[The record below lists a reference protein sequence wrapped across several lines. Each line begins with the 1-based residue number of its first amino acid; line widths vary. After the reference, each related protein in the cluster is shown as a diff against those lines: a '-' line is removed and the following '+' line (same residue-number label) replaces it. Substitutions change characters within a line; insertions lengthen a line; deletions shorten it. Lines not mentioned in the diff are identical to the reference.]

1 MQCGVIMKKFLA
13 LMLACFFAL
22 AGFAQ
27 KEYEVLSST
36 ELEEDSTVAKVSGV
50 YTLGDSIV
58 VLEGFIRP
66 ANDEERLIPPIMMHL
81 YSYCSFSRSGRL
93 SQPILRDSC
102 SLRAIMAI
110 DPVTGKRTEDDLF
123 GIGYW
128 KNVKAGQGYHFLAAF
143 NGRIPVGCETLRW
156 NYGLEH
162 GGGVSVKIDNSLEDA
177 MKVRRVAHPTTTVNV
192 RQSAS
197 ASSPIVAKAD
207 KNQMLVAEYQLGDQ
221 SAYCEVVVLSNG
233 KRGYVNRRYL
243 SMGQTLPKV
252 SHGALTRISRGGGVD
267 VKPTIEIDN
276 QTGVAIN
283 VSLSGKSYKFRP
295 NEKRT
300 ITVNAGPCYQIVT
313 GAGHNPYYGMDE
325 LQEGSSY
332 SWTFVTKSHKR

>member
-36 ELEEDSTVAKVSGV
+36 EMEEDSTVAKVSGV

-66 ANDEERLIPPIMMHL
+66 ANDEERLVPPIMFHL
-81 YSYCSFSRSGRL
+81 YSYCSFSRGGRL
-93 SQPILRDSC
+93 AHPILRDSC

-110 DPVTGKRTEDDLF
+110 DPATGKRTEDDIL

-128 KNVKAGQGYHFLAAF
+128 KDAKAGQDYHFLAAF

-156 NYGLEH
+156 NYGLER
-162 GGGVSVKIDNSLEDA
+162 GGGIAVKIDNSLEDA

-243 SMGQTLPKV
+243 SMGEMLPKV
-252 SHGALTRISRGGGVD
+252 SHGALTRISRGGGMD